1 MRRTPTT
8 ARELLEHLI
17 PVDLLDAEGL
27 RLYRSLLSADERRI
41 RAGVARLLDQLCEQG
56 HVRRTSSSVRNGTV
70 RLTYQ
75 DLSTLNTIQLDV
87 ERDAPERPTP
97 SDDGPE
103 TGASAQLPS
112 ANGPAA
118 ERGAAAL
125 PAEFLEAVAASSRR
139 VDLAGSLSYLYDLLK
154 QSVGYDHIAVFMS
167 RGLVSSAVGTLSELD
182 DVFRWSSGDRVT
194 PEFLKSEVERSGN
207 VVSVPDLSSE
217 QRLRRFLPSDA
228 RGSLVAAPLEA
239 EGYVYG
245 LLEVWSERASA
256 YGESDIATVDFVAR
270 FAGGLIKRRLEVEE
284 LIFVDQASQ
293 IHNRRYF
300 EEQLAREMERC
311 KRTGQAMALLMAD
324 LDGFKEVN
332 DELGHAA
339 GDSILRQVARS
350 LAENARQ
357 VDIVARYGGEEFAV
371 ILPNISRE
379 SARAV
384 AERVRQTVAEGHFVT
399 GNESE
404 PTRRI
409 TVSIG
414 GALYPLDAKSRADLL
429 DKADRI
435 ALYSAKRQGKN
446 RVVFWDE
453 VTETAE

>member
-1 MRRTPTT
+1 MKRSSTT
-8 ARELLEHLI
+8 ARELLEYII
-17 PVDLLDAEGL
+17 PVDRLDAEAL
-27 RLYRSLLSADERRI
+27 RVYRTLLTADEDEVRL
-41 RAGVARLLDQLCEQG
+41 GLVWLLDRLCDLGFARKTAHAVE
-56 HVRRTSSSVRNGTV
+56 NGMA

-75 DLSTLNTIQLDV
+75 DLTSLHTVTVAIDSVPVETEEQGEPREQPVNRLDAASDGDGG
-87 ERDAPERPTP
+87 RPEA
-97 SDDGPE
+97 G
-103 TGASAQLPS
+103 
-112 ANGPAA
+112 
-118 ERGAAAL
+118 AL
-125 PAEFLEAVAASSRR
+125 PEEFLRAVSASSRR

-154 QSVGYDHIAVFMS
+154 NTVGYDHIAIFMS
-167 RGLVSSAVGTLSELD
+167 RGLVTSNVATLSELD
-182 DVFRWSSGDRVT
+182 DVFRWPSGARVT
-194 PEFLKSEVERSGN
+194 PESLKAQIEETGRAIGIR
-207 VVSVPDLSSE
+207 DLAAE

-228 RGSLVAAPLEA
+228 RGSLMAAPLEA
-239 EGYVYG
+239 EGYIYG

-256 YGESDIATVDFVAR
+256 YSEDDLATVDFVAR

-324 LDGFKEVN
+324 LDGFKQVN

-339 GDSILRQVARS
+339 GDSVLRQVARV

-371 ILPNISRE
+371 ILPNVSRE

-384 AERVRQTVAEGHFVT
+384 AERIRRMVAEQRFVT

-404 PTRRI
+404 PTRNV
-409 TVSIG
+409 TVSVG
-414 GALYPLDAKSRADLL
+414 GALYPLDAKSRSDLL
-429 DKADRI
+429 DKTDRI
-435 ALYSAKRQGKN
+435 ALYTAKRQGKN
-446 RVVFWDE
+446 RVIFWDE
-453 VTETAE
+453 VSETEE